1 MNSKKDKIIE
11 AATDVFLRYGYA
23 RTTMRDVA
31 ERAGISR
38 PALYLVF
45 PRKDDIFA
53 AVLKR
58 LSDDALQE
66 YRRASPQFPSL
77 KEKLH
82 FCCEKW
88 GAHGF
93 DLAEVYPDS
102 KDLFDPSFAP
112 VREMYADFAA
122 FLAELLM
129 GPVAASALQST
140 SEELASALVFSMR
153 GFEEFAED
161 GAHMRRMI
169 ALQVEVVCA
178 AVEPKGKR
186 NGTHTA
192 ADFT

>member
-1 MNSKKDKIIE
+1 MSKEDRIIE
-11 AATDVFLRYGYA
+11 AATDVFLRYGYV

-53 AVLKR
+53 AVLR
-58 LSDDALQE
+58 HLSETALQE
-66 YRRASPQFPSL
+66 YRRTLPQLPTL
-77 KEKLH
+77 EEKLH

-93 DLAEVYPDS
+93 DLAEVHPDS

-122 FLAELLM
+122 FLAELLAE
-129 GPVAASALQST
+129 PVAASALPST
-140 SEELASALVFSMR
+140 PEELAYALVSSMR
-153 GFEEFAED
+153 GFEEFADD

-169 ALQVEVVCA
+169 ALQVNVVCA
-178 AVEPKGKR
+178 AVRER
-186 NGTHTA
+186 E
-192 ADFT
+192 

>member
-1 MNSKKDKIIE
+1 MNKEDRIIE

-53 AVLKR
+53 AVLKH
-58 LSDDALQE
+58 LSEDALQE
-66 YRRASPQFPSL
+66 YRQAMPQLPTL
-77 KEKLH
+77 EEKLH

-93 DLAEVYPDS
+93 DLAEVHPDS

-112 VREMYADFAA
+112 VREMYAGFAA
-122 FLAELLM
+122 FLAELLTA
-129 GPVAASALQST
+129 PVVASTLQT
-140 SEELASALVFSMR
+140 TPEELAYALVSSMR
-153 GFEEFAED
+153 GFEEFAAD

-169 ALQVEVVCA
+169 ALQVNVVCA
-178 AVEPKGKR
+178 AVRKR
-186 NGTHTA
+186 E
-192 ADFT
+192 